1 MISFVSRLTC
11 RLMRRFVFNFVLCFG
26 VLSFIAVESLTYA
39 DSTPSSTP
47 SSSELQSISRSV
59 FRVFSINSKT
69 NSVAKGSGFFIL
81 EKGALLTNYH
91 VIEGGDAFAIF
102 VVNSSGT
109 GAAMLDAIPV
119 AVDKENDLALL
130 HVDGDNLPEPFQIS
144 QKEPQILQKV
154 IAVGFPGG
162 VDIYK
167 AAPNSSLVN
176 RLTGGMDNLIPNVT
190 QGNIS
195 KITSEMIVHDCKI
208 GPGSSGGPLL
218 DAETGEIIGVNFAG
232 KTDQALVTFF
242 FAIPAHKIQSF
253 LTGETGEKYI
263 TPQPPIEEEYSS
275 TNLSKIS
282 TLSGDDVISYIV
294 EEHIKG
300 GLASNTISEDLY
312 EDIIYY
318 GAESKQM
325 TKYEY
330 VKDSLI
336 YNRNWPVREYKIISV
351 SRDGNTVSIIFQY
364 KCRSKKGKLAQG
376 FSHLNL
382 YITRNMK
389 IGVIEEKTSSHLP
402 LEYPRYVPVNY
413 RGKRFFSTR
422 IPISPR

>member
-1 MISFVSRLTC
+1 MSRIVS
-11 RLMRRFVFNFVLCFG
+11 NFVLWLG
-26 VLSFIAVESLTYA
+26 ALSFYAAGIFAHA
-39 DSTPSSTP
+39 DSVFDSTP

-130 HVDGDNLPEPFQIS
+130 HVDGDNLPKPFQIS
-144 QKEPQILQKV
+144 KKEPQILQKV

-176 RLTGGMDNLIPNVT
+176 RLTGGIDNLIPNVT

-263 TPQPPIEEEYSS
+263 TPQPSLGEESSS
-275 TNLSKIS
+275 TNLSRT
-282 TLSGDDVISYIV
+282 TLNGDEIISYIV

-300 GLASNTISEDLY
+300 GSASNPISEDLY

-325 TKYEY
+325 TKYDY

-336 YNRNWPVREYKIISV
+336 YNRNWPDREYKIISV

-376 FSHLNL
+376 FSRLNL

-389 IGVIEEKTSSHLP
+389 IGVIEEKTSPHLP
-402 LEYPRYVPVNY
+402 VEDPRYVPVNY

-422 IPISPR
+422 MPISPR

>member
-1 MISFVSRLTC
+1 MHRL
-11 RLMRRFVFNFVLCFG
+11 VFNFVLWLE
-26 VLSFIAVESLTYA
+26 VLSFYA
-39 DSTPSSTP
+39 AGIFAHADNVSDSTPSSY
-47 SSSELQSISRSV
+47 ELQNISRSV

-130 HVDGDNLPEPFQIS
+130 HVEGDNLPEPFQIS
-144 QKEPQILQKV
+144 RKKPQILQKV

-167 AAPNSSLVN
+167 AAPSGSLVN
-176 RLTGGMDNLIPNVT
+176 RLTGGIDNLIPNVT
-190 QGNIS
+190 QGSIS
-195 KITSEMIVHDCKI
+195 KITNEVIVHDCKI

-242 FAIPAHKIQSF
+242 FAIPAHKIQAF
-253 LTGETGEKYI
+253 LAGESGEKYI
-263 TPQPPIEEEYSS
+263 APQSIIPQETPCYENINRTS
-275 TNLSKIS
+275 NLF
-282 TLSGDDVISYIV
+282 GDDIISHIV
-294 EEHIKG
+294 EEHVKG
-300 GLASNTISEDLY
+300 GIASNPIPSDLY

-318 GAESKQM
+318 GAELKRM

-336 YNRNWPVREYKIISV
+336 YGHNWPVREYKIISV

-364 KCRSKKGKLAQG
+364 KCRSKKGKLVQG
-376 FSHLNL
+376 YSHLNL

-389 IGVIEEKTSSHLP
+389 IGAIAEKTSSLLP
-402 LEYPRYVPVNY
+402 EESPRCVPISY
-413 RGKRFFSTR
+413 KGRRYFSTG
-422 IPISPR
+422 IPIPPR

>member
-1 MISFVSRLTC
+1 
-11 RLMRRFVFNFVLCFG
+11 MRRFVFNFVLWFG
-26 VLSFIAVESLTYA
+26 VSSIIAVGSLAYA
-39 DSTPSSTP
+39 DSAPSNTPPSSD
-47 SSSELQSISRSV
+47 LRSISRSV
-59 FRVFSINSKT
+59 FRVFSLNTKT

-144 QKEPQILQKV
+144 KKEPQILQKV

-176 RLTGGMDNLIPNVT
+176 RLTGGIDNLIPNVT

-218 DAETGEIIGVNFAG
+218 DAESGEVVGVNFAG
-232 KTDQALVTFF
+232 KTDPALVTFF
-242 FAIPAHKIQSF
+242 FAIPARKIQSF

-263 TPQPPIEEEYSS
+263 TPQPSLGEESSS
-275 TNLSKIS
+275 TDLSRT
-282 TLSGDDVISYIV
+282 TLNGDEIISYIV

-300 GLASNTISEDLY
+300 GSASNPISEDLY

-364 KCRSKKGKLAQG
+364 KCRSKRGKLAQG

-389 IGVIEEKTSSHLP
+389 IGAIAEKTSSYLP
-402 LEYPRYVPVNY
+402 EKSPRYVPVNY
-413 RGKRFFSTR
+413 RGKRFFSTG

>member
-1 MISFVSRLTC
+1 
-11 RLMRRFVFNFVLCFG
+11 MRRFVFNFVLWFG
-26 VLSFIAVESLTYA
+26 VSSIIAVGSLAYA
-39 DSTPSSTP
+39 DSAPSNTPPSSD
-47 SSSELQSISRSV
+47 LRSISRSV
-59 FRVFSINSKT
+59 FRVFSLNTKT

-144 QKEPQILQKV
+144 KKEPQILQKV

-176 RLTGGMDNLIPNVT
+176 RLTGGIDNLIPNVT

-218 DAETGEIIGVNFAG
+218 DAESGEVVGVNFAG
-232 KTDQALVTFF
+232 KTDPALVTFF
-242 FAIPAHKIQSF
+242 FAIPARKIQSF

-263 TPQPPIEEEYSS
+263 TPQPSLGEESSS
-275 TNLSKIS
+275 TDLSRT
-282 TLSGDDVISYIV
+282 TLNGDEIISYIV

-300 GLASNTISEDLY
+300 GSASNPISEDLY

-325 TKYEY
+325 TKYDY

-336 YNRNWPVREYKIISV
+336 YNRNWPDREYKIISV

-364 KCRSKKGKLAQG
+364 KCRSKRGKLAQG

-389 IGVIEEKTSSHLP
+389 IGAIAEKTSSYLP
-402 LEYPRYVPVNY
+402 EKSPRYVPVNY
-413 RGKRFFSTR
+413 RGKRFFSTG